1 VTTAEA
7 SLERFASLP
16 EDREALAALSTLVWM
31 LPRHRLELA
40 RRSGRATA
48 MRAAILAGRA
58 GTDGDR
64 RALRDADAGM
74 ILAAAGAVGARFVP
88 LGDAGYPSQLAE
100 IEDAP
105 LWLFAVGPSPPD
117 LTRCVAIVGARS
129 CSDAGRDVAGEL
141 GRGLAA
147 AGFTVVSGAA
157 RGIDAAAHVG
167 ALDAGGRTLA
177 VLGAGIDHRSPN
189 RELLERIAARGAIVS
204 EFPPGTP
211 PHPRHFPARNR
222 IVAGLSRA
230 TVVVEGGSGSGAL
243 ITAEH
248 ASDLGRDVFAVPGA
262 ITNPLSAGPLALI
275 RDGAGAIGGLEDLLH
290 DLGVETAATSGE
302 PLDLRDDERRVLAE
316 LRGATLPERI
326 ATALAMTAGET
337 LGILMRLEL
346 RGLVRS
352 VGGRYE
358 RTLRAAAAS
367 PEPGRRRRG

>member
-1 VTTAEA
+1 MTAGTLA
-7 SLERFASLP
+7 GFASSAP
-16 EDREALAALSTLVWM
+16 DRRALAALSTLVWM

-40 RRSGRATA
+40 RRYGTATA
-48 MRAAILAGRA
+48 TRAAILAGRA
-58 GTDGDR
+58 GTNGDR
-64 RALRDADAGM
+64 RTLRDADPLG
-74 ILAAAGAVGARFVP
+74 ILAAADAIGARFVP
-88 LGDAGYPSQLAE
+88 FGDAGYPAQLAQV
-100 IEDAP
+100 EDAP
-105 LWLFAVGPSPPD
+105 LWLYAIGPPAPD
-117 LTRCVAIVGARS
+117 VTRCVAVVGARS
-129 CSDAGRDVAGEL
+129 CSDTGRDVAHEI

-189 RELLERIAARGAIVS
+189 RELLARIARHGAIVS

-230 TVVVEGGSGSGAL
+230 TVVVEGRAESGAL

-262 ITNPLSAGPLALI
+262 VTNPLSAGPLALI

-290 DLGVETAATSGE
+290 DLGVEATAVGGS
-302 PLDLRDDERRVLAE
+302 LDLTADESRVLAE

-337 LGILMRLEL
+337 LAILMRLEL

-352 VGGRYE
+352 IGGRYE
-358 RTLRAAAAS
+358 RTLRAAVAVS
-367 PEPGRRRRG
+367 EPTRRRR